1 MAQCFRHWSKRALSM
16 MVKKNTAKGGSALGG
31 CISRSLFSHL
41 YLFSTYGS
49 MVGKKRPPKNN
60 LPLCSTKHWQSR
72 MQDWNRH
79 SALTGC
85 TTPGVFP
92 LLTFTSLFC
101 GRKWGGGSGE
111 IKASK
116 HRERNPVHDG
126 VHRAAGSASLGTA
139 NCPPHGINSP
149 VIPTTTAAS
158 KSSL

>member
-1 MAQCFRHWSKRALSM
+1 MAWQWPGLNGPVLQAPEHWSKRALSM
-16 MVKKNTAKGGSALGG
+16 MVKKNTAKGGSALGC

-101 GRKWGGGSGE
+101 GRKWGRRWLRRDKSLQTQGKKPCAWWRAPRS
-111 IKASK
+111 
-116 HRERNPVHDG
+116 RFCFTRN
-126 VHRAAGSASLGTA
+126 
-139 NCPPHGINSP
+139 C
-149 VIPTTTAAS
+149 
-158 KSSL
+158 